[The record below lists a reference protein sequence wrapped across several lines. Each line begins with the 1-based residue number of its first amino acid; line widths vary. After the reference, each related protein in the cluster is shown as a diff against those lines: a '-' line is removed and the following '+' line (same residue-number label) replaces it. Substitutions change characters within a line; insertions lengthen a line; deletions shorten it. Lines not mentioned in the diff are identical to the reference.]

1 MFFPPR
7 AIWRRS
13 GYIRNNLAMDSGFS
27 INRAKKETTM
37 TALSGA
43 LQDLNDLY
51 FFAAVVEHGGF
62 SAAGR
67 ALGIPKSRLSKRVA
81 QLEERLGVRLLQRTT
96 RRFVVTEVGERFYAH
111 CRAVL
116 EEAQAAQ
123 DAVDELR
130 AEPRGVV
137 RLSCPVSLA
146 QTVLAYL
153 LPDFLALYP
162 KMQVRVTSSDRRVDV
177 ISEGYDLA
185 IRVRNKLDTDAN
197 LVVRSFGHSATTLVA
212 SPSLLKTHGHP
223 TTPEELARLPAL
235 SMREHEGAQ
244 VWELVDAKGAQ
255 VNVEVQARLITGD
268 FAVLLESAR
277 RGLGV
282 ALLPEF
288 VCAPAIGA
296 GELEVVLPEWSVP
309 QGIMHFV
316 YPSRRGMLPGV
327 RALVDFLA
335 EHLPETT
342 LLKHEQCKQR
352 PLGELPASG

>member
-1 MFFPPR
+1 
-7 AIWRRS
+7 
-13 GYIRNNLAMDSGFS
+13 
-27 INRAKKETTM
+27 M
-37 TALSGA
+37 TLLSGP
-43 LQDLNDLY
+43 LRDLNDLY
-51 FFAAVVEHGGF
+51 FFAAVVEHAGF

-96 RRFVVTEVGERFYAH
+96 RRFVVTEVGERFYTH

-146 QTVLAYL
+146 QTVLAFL
-153 LPDFLALYP
+153 LPDFLARYP
-162 KMQVRVTSSDRRVDV
+162 KMQVRVLSSDRRVDV
-177 ISEGYDLA
+177 IGEGYDLA
-185 IRVRNKLDTDAN
+185 IRVRSKLDTDAN
-197 LVVRSFGHSATTLVA
+197 LVIRSFGVASTNLVA
-212 SPSLLKTHGHP
+212 SPALLKSYGHP
-223 TTPEELARLPAL
+223 ATPDELAGLPAL

-244 VWELVDAKGAQ
+244 VWELVDAQGKQAH
-255 VNVEVQARLITGD
+255 VEVQARLITGD
-268 FAVLLESAR
+268 FAVLLEAAR

-282 ALLPEF
+282 ALLPDF
-288 VCAPAIGA
+288 VCAPAIQA
-296 GELEVVLPEWSVP
+296 GDLEVVLPDWSVP

-335 EHLPETT
+335 ERLPETT
-342 LLKHEQCKQR
+342 LSKHEQCRQR
-352 PLGELPASG
+352 PLDDLPRP

>member
-1 MFFPPR
+1 
-7 AIWRRS
+7 
-13 GYIRNNLAMDSGFS
+13 
-27 INRAKKETTM
+27 M
-37 TALSGA
+37 TILSGA

-67 ALGIPKSRLSKRVA
+67 ALGVPKSRLSKRVA

-96 RRFVVTEVGERFYAH
+96 RRFMVTEVGERFYAH

-153 LPDFLALYP
+153 LPDFLAQYP
-162 KMQVRVTSSDRRVDV
+162 KMQVRVLSSDRRVDV
-177 ISEGYDLA
+177 IGEGYDLA
-185 IRVRNKLDTDAN
+185 IRVRSKLDSDAN
-197 LVVRSFGHSATTLVA
+197 LVMRSFGQSRTKLVA
-212 SPSLLKTHGHP
+212 SPRLLSAQGRP
-223 TTPEELARLPAL
+223 TTPDELANLPAL

-244 VWELVDAKGAQ
+244 VWELIGANGEQ
-255 VNVEVQARLITGD
+255 VNVEVPARLITGD
-268 FAVLLESAR
+268 FAVLLEAAR

-288 VCAPAIGA
+288 VCAPAITR
-296 GELEVVLPEWSVP
+296 GELEVVLPDWSVP
-309 QGIMHFV
+309 EGIMHFV

-335 EHLPETT
+335 ERLPATT
-342 LLKHEQCKQR
+342 LLKHEQCKGR
-352 PLGELPASG
+352 PLDDLSEPR

>member
-1 MFFPPR
+1 M
-7 AIWRRS
+7 A
-13 GYIRNNLAMDSGFS
+13 L
-27 INRAKKETTM
+27 
-37 TALSGA
+37 LSGA

-67 ALGIPKSRLSKRVA
+67 ALGVPKSRLSKRVS

-153 LPDFLALYP
+153 LPDFLQLYP
-162 KMQVRVTSSDRRVDV
+162 KMQVRLLSGDRRVDV
-177 ISEGYDLA
+177 IGEGYDLA
-185 IRVRNKLDTDAN
+185 IRVRTKLDTDAN
-197 LVVRSFGHSATTLVA
+197 LVVRSFGQSRTTLVA
-212 SPSLLKTHGHP
+212 SPALLTAHGRP
-223 TTPEELARLPAL
+223 TQPVELARLPAL

-244 VWELVDAKGAQ
+244 VWELIDANGAQ

-268 FAVLLESAR
+268 FAVLLEAAR
-277 RGLGV
+277 RGMGV

-288 VCAPAIGA
+288 VCAPAITR
-296 GELEVVLPEWSVP
+296 GELEVVLPDWSAP
-309 QGIMHFV
+309 EGTMHFV

-335 EHLPETT
+335 ERLPQTT

-352 PLGELPASG
+352 PLADLPTA

>member
-1 MFFPPR
+1 MMNTR
-7 AIWRRS
+7 
-13 GYIRNNLAMDSGFS
+13 D
-27 INRAKKETTM
+27 
-37 TALSGA
+37 GA
-43 LQDLNDLY
+43 LADLNDLR

-67 ALGIPKSRLSKRVA
+67 ALGVPKSRLSKRIA

-96 RRFVVTEVGERFYAH
+96 RRFAVTEVGERFVVH

-123 DAVDELR
+123 DAVDQLR

-146 QTVLAYL
+146 QTVLAQL

-162 KMQVRVTSSDRRVDV
+162 KMQVRVLTGNRRVDL
-177 ISEGYDLA
+177 ISEGVDLA
-185 IRVRNKLDTDAN
+185 IRVRTRLDTDAN
-197 LVVRSFGHSATTLVA
+197 LVLRTFGQSRTLLVA
-212 SPSLLKTHGHP
+212 SPALLQGTGRP
-223 TTPEELARLPAL
+223 QLPADVAALPAL
-235 SMREHEGAQ
+235 SMHEHEGAQ
-244 VWELVDAKGAQ
+244 VWELVGADGEQ
-255 VNVEVQARLITGD
+255 VTVEVQARVICGD

-277 RGLGV
+277 RGMGV

-288 VCAPAIGA
+288 VCAPAIA
-296 GELEVVLPEWSVP
+296 SGELEVVLPQWNVP
-309 QGIMHFV
+309 EGTMHFV

-335 EHLPETT
+335 ERLPQAAA
-342 LLKHEQCKQR
+342 LQHEQCR
-352 PLGELPASG
+352 RRALDPLPAA

>member
-1 MFFPPR
+1 
-7 AIWRRS
+7 
-13 GYIRNNLAMDSGFS
+13 
-27 INRAKKETTM
+27 M
-37 TALSGA
+37 TVLGGA

-51 FFAAVVEHGGF
+51 FFAAVVEHAGF

-67 ALGIPKSRLSKRVA
+67 ALGVPKSRLSKRVA

-137 RLSCPVSLA
+137 RLSCPVSLT
-146 QTVLAYL
+146 QTVLSYV
-153 LPDFLALYP
+153 LPEFLVRYP
-162 KMQVRVTSSDRRVDV
+162 KMQVRVTSSNRRVDV
-177 ISEGYDLA
+177 IGEGFDLA
-185 IRVRNKLDTDAN
+185 IRVRSKLDTDAN
-197 LVVRSFGHSATTLVA
+197 LIIRSFGQSRTLLVA
-212 SPSLLKTHGHP
+212 SPALLKAQGRPSQPDQLTG
-223 TTPEELARLPAL
+223 LPAL
-235 SMREHEGAQ
+235 SMLEHEGAQ
-244 VWELVDAKGAQ
+244 VWGLVNAGGAQ
-255 VNVEVQARLITGD
+255 VNVEVVPRLVSGD
-268 FAVLLESAR
+268 FALLLESAR

-288 VCAPAIGA
+288 VCAPAITR
-296 GELEVVLPEWSVP
+296 GELEVVLPDWSMP
-309 QGIMHFV
+309 GGTMHFV

-335 EHLPETT
+335 ERLPAAT
-342 LLKHEQCKQR
+342 LEKHQQCMRR
-352 PLGELPASG
+352 PLDELPTS

>member
-1 MFFPPR
+1 METVK
-7 AIWRRS
+7 
-13 GYIRNNLAMDSGFS
+13 AMV
-27 INRAKKETTM
+27 
-37 TALSGA
+37 SGA

-67 ALGIPKSRLSKRVA
+67 ALGVPKSRLSKRVA

-96 RRFVVTEVGERFYAH
+96 RRFMVTEVGERFHTH

-130 AEPRGVV
+130 AEPRGLV
-137 RLSCPVSLA
+137 RLSCPVSLT

-177 ISEGYDLA
+177 IGEGYDLA

-197 LVVRSFGHSATTLVA
+197 LVVRSFGLARTKLVA
-212 SPSLLKTHGHP
+212 SPVLLDARGRP
-223 TTPEELARLPAL
+223 SQPAELANLPAL

-244 VWELVDAKGAQ
+244 VWELTGADGKQ
-255 VNVEVQARLITGD
+255 SVVEVQARLITGD
-268 FAVLLESAR
+268 FAVLLEAAR

-282 ALLPEF
+282 ALLPES
-288 VCAPAIGA
+288 VCAPAIA
-296 GELEVVLPEWSVP
+296 NGELEVVLPDWSMP
-309 QGIMHFV
+309 DGTMHFV

-335 EHLPETT
+335 ERLPATA
-342 LLKHEQCKQR
+342 LLKHEQCER
-352 PLGELPASG
+352 RTLPGLAAS

>member
-1 MFFPPR
+1 MM
-7 AIWRRS
+7 IL
-13 GYIRNNLAMDSGFS
+13 G
-27 INRAKKETTM
+27 
-37 TALSGA
+37 GA

-51 FFAAVVEHGGF
+51 FFAAVVEHAGF

-67 ALGIPKSRLSKRVA
+67 ALGVPKSRLSKRVA

-137 RLSCPVSLA
+137 RLSCPVSLT
-146 QTVLAYL
+146 QTVLAYV
-153 LPDFLALYP
+153 LPDFLARYP
-162 KMQVRVTSSDRRVDV
+162 KMQVRLTSSDRRIDV
-177 ISEGYDLA
+177 IGEGFDLA
-185 IRVRNKLDTDAN
+185 IRVRSKLDTDAN
-197 LVVRSFGHSATTLVA
+197 LVIRSFGQSRTLLVA
-212 SPSLLKTHGHP
+212 SPALLKAQGRP
-223 TTPEELARLPAL
+223 LQPDQLASLPAL
-235 SMREHEGAQ
+235 SMLEHEGAQ
-244 VWELVDAKGAQ
+244 VWELVNADGAR
-255 VNVEVQARLITGD
+255 VNVEVGPRLVSGD
-268 FAVLLESAR
+268 FATLLESAR

-288 VCAPAIGA
+288 VCAPAITR
-296 GELEVVLPEWSVP
+296 GELEVVLPEWSAP
-309 QGIMHFV
+309 GGTMHFV

-335 EHLPETT
+335 ERLPAAT
-342 LLKHEQCKQR
+342 LEKHQQCMRR
-352 PLGELPASG
+352 PLDELPTG

>member
-1 MFFPPR
+1 
-7 AIWRRS
+7 
-13 GYIRNNLAMDSGFS
+13 MDSRFS
-27 INRAKKETTM
+27 INRPIKETTM

-137 RLSCPVSLA
+137 RLSCPVSLT

-153 LPDFLALYP
+153 LPDFLAQFP
-162 KMQVRVTSSDRRVDV
+162 KVQVRVLSNDRRVDV

-212 SPSLLKTHGHP
+212 SPSLLKAHGRP
-223 TTPEELARLPAL
+223 TTPDELARLPAL

-268 FAVLLESAR
+268 FAVLLEAAR

-288 VCAPAIGA
+288 VCAPAISA
-296 GELEVVLPEWSVP
+296 GELEVVLPEWSAP

-335 EHLPETT
+335 ERLPETT
-342 LLKHEQCKQR
+342 LLKHQQCKAR
-352 PLGELPASG
+352 PLESLPRRR